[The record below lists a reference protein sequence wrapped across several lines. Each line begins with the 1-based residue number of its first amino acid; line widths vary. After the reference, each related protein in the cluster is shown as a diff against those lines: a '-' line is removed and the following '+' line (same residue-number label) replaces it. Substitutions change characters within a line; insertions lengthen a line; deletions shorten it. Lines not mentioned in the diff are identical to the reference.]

1 MGGPDVEQAKRRLHE
16 ILQRAKLLRLSTRE
30 VLSTRPANKLLARM
44 KNAFIWT
51 IFLGIFL
58 LIFSGFIYVYWPS
71 QEVET
76 VRTVWR
82 HTDSNILLEIN
93 GMVKAVKFCG
103 STASTSN
110 EFSERVTAL
119 LHTSTTQDDC

>member
-16 ILQRAKLLRLSTRE
+16 ILQRAKTLRIPTRE

-71 QEVET
+71 QEIET

-82 HTDSNILLEIN
+82 HT
-93 GMVKAVKFCG
+93 CG
-103 STASTSN
+103 STTSAASN
-110 EFSERVTAL
+110 EFSERATAL
-119 LHTSTTQDDC
+119 LHKSTTQDDC

>member
-1 MGGPDVEQAKRRLHE
+1 MGRPDVEQAKRRLHE
-16 ILQRAKLLRLSTRE
+16 ILQRAKTLRIPTRE

-44 KNAFIWT
+44 KNAFTWT

-71 QEVET
+71 QEIET

-82 HTDSNILLEIN
+82 HTVMYNIRTYLLNIYH
-93 GMVKAVKFCG
+93 
-103 STASTSN
+103 S
-110 EFSERVTAL
+110 
-119 LHTSTTQDDC
+119 